1 MKKKKKKL
9 ISLAEKVR
17 RDNEI
22 KETGKLVSL
31 RPSITHKSKKKIIHV
46 SGNSKIM
53 NNRKELIELNKLY
66 RKRLVDSV
74 ITKLLKVLEFT
85 GLDTLEDLVF
95 DYKSLESKS
104 ISGNIQKLY
113 YVNKTFNYIKVDMDY
128 GEYSKHNLDIEDLDT
143 TDLEIIV
150 FNNIIGYYKENKL
163 IKIAKDYED

>member
-31 RPSITHKSKKKIIHV
+31 RPSITHKSKKDY
-46 SGNSKIM
+46 SR
-53 NNRKELIELNKLY
+53 NRKELIELNKLY

>member
-1 MKKKKKKL
+1 
-9 ISLAEKVR
+9 
-17 RDNEI
+17 
-22 KETGKLVSL
+22 
-31 RPSITHKSKKKIIHV
+31 
-46 SGNSKIM
+46 M

-113 YVNKTFNYIKVDMDY
+113 YVNKTFGYIKVDMDY
-128 GEYSKHNLDIEDLDT
+128 GEYSNDDLDIEDLDT

>member
-1 MKKKKKKL
+1 
-9 ISLAEKVR
+9 
-17 RDNEI
+17 
-22 KETGKLVSL
+22 
-31 RPSITHKSKKKIIHV
+31 
-46 SGNSKIM
+46 M

-128 GEYSKHNLDIEDLDT
+128 GEYSKYNLDIEDLDT

>member
-1 MKKKKKKL
+1 
-9 ISLAEKVR
+9 
-17 RDNEI
+17 
-22 KETGKLVSL
+22 
-31 RPSITHKSKKKIIHV
+31 
-46 SGNSKIM
+46 M

-128 GEYSKHNLDIEDLDT
+128 GEYSKHNLDIEDL
-143 TDLEIIV
+143 EIIV

>member
-1 MKKKKKKL
+1 
-9 ISLAEKVR
+9 
-17 RDNEI
+17 
-22 KETGKLVSL
+22 
-31 RPSITHKSKKKIIHV
+31 
-46 SGNSKIM
+46 M

-104 ISGNIQKLY
+104 ISGRIQKLY
-113 YVNKTFNYIKVDMDY
+113 YVNKTFGYIKVDMDY
-128 GEYSKHNLDIEDLDT
+128 GEYSSDDLDIEELDT

>member
-1 MKKKKKKL
+1 
-9 ISLAEKVR
+9 
-17 RDNEI
+17 
-22 KETGKLVSL
+22 
-31 RPSITHKSKKKIIHV
+31 
-46 SGNSKIM
+46 M

-128 GEYSKHNLDIEDLDT
+128 GEYSKHN
-143 TDLEIIV
+143 
-150 FNNIIGYYKENKL
+150 GYRGFRYYRFR
-163 IKIAKDYED
+163 DYCI

>member
-31 RPSITHKSKKKIIHV
+31 RPSITHKVKKIIHV

-53 NNRKELIELNKLY
+53 NSRKELIELNKLY
-66 RKRLVDSV
+66 RKQL
-74 ITKLLKVLEFT
+74 INLATTKLLKVLEFT
-85 GLDTLEDLVF
+85 GLDTLEYVIF
-95 DYKSLESKS
+95 DCENLESKS
-104 ISGNIQKLY
+104 ISGRIQKLY
-113 YVNKTFNYIKVDMDY
+113 YVNKTFGYIKVDMDY
-128 GEYSKHNLDIEDLDT
+128 GEYSSDDLDIEELDT

-150 FNNIIGYYKENKL
+150 FNNIVGYYKENKL

>member
-1 MKKKKKKL
+1 
-9 ISLAEKVR
+9 
-17 RDNEI
+17 
-22 KETGKLVSL
+22 
-31 RPSITHKSKKKIIHV
+31 
-46 SGNSKIM
+46 M

-104 ISGNIQKLY
+104 ISGRIQKLY

-128 GEYSKHNLDIEDLDT
+128 GEYSNDDLDIEELDT

>member
-1 MKKKKKKL
+1 
-9 ISLAEKVR
+9 
-17 RDNEI
+17 
-22 KETGKLVSL
+22 
-31 RPSITHKSKKKIIHV
+31 
-46 SGNSKIM
+46 M

-128 GEYSKHNLDIEDLDT
+128 GEYSKHNLDT

>member
-31 RPSITHKSKKKIIHV
+31 RPSITHKRKKKIIHV

-53 NNRKELIELNKLY
+53 NNRKELIELN
-66 RKRLVDSV
+66 KRLVDSV

-143 TDLEIIV
+143 TDLD
-150 FNNIIGYYKENKL
+150 IIGYYKENKL

>member
-1 MKKKKKKL
+1 
-9 ISLAEKVR
+9 
-17 RDNEI
+17 
-22 KETGKLVSL
+22 
-31 RPSITHKSKKKIIHV
+31 
-46 SGNSKIM
+46 M

-104 ISGNIQKLY
+104 ISGNIQKFY

-128 GEYSKHNLDIEDLDT
+128 GEYSKHNLDIEDL
-143 TDLEIIV
+143 EIIV